1 MILSL
6 ELTPAPFH
14 SAAAANAEEW
24 DRLLPQIYLNT
35 PFATWEWHSLW
46 WKHFGHEGES
56 HLLVARE
63 QGKVIGIVPLYHEAS
78 SGYLKFIGGE
88 DLSDFLDILVVKEKE
103 AQVWRQVLEHLE
115 RSPIKARG
123 LDLHSLP
130 ANSPTVRVLP
140 LLAEERGYQVKV
152 EVEEVAPVL
161 FLPQSWEAYLALLN
175 TKDRHELRRK
185 MRRAEKASPP
195 LRFRQCAE
203 DECARQDIRSF
214 ISLHRKSRPEKEA
227 FMDEERQAFFHDVS
241 QTFARKGWLRLY
253 ILEREQEAVAAML
266 CFDYGESLYLY
277 NSGFD
282 PELSSLSPGIVLIGY
297 CIQDALS
304 RGKRWFDFMRGK
316 EDYKYRLG
324 GKDTPIYRILIER
337 P

>member
-14 SAAAANAEEW
+14 STAAIKAEEW

-35 PFATWEWHSLW
+35 PFATWEWHNLW
-46 WKHFGHEGES
+46 WKHFGHEGECS
-56 HLLVARE
+56 LLIARE
-63 QGKVIGIVPLYHEAS
+63 QERIIGIVPLYHETS
-78 SGYLKFIGGE
+78 SGHLKFIGGE

-103 AQVWRQVLEHLE
+103 AQVWRQVLEYLE
-115 RSPIKARG
+115 ISPIQGRG

-130 ANSPTVRVLP
+130 ANSPTVQVLP

-152 EVEEVAPVL
+152 EMEEVSPVL
-161 FLPQSWEAYLALLN
+161 SLPKSWEAYLALLN
-175 TKDRHELRRK
+175 AKDRHELRRK
-185 MRRAEKASPP
+185 MRRAEEASPP

-203 DECARQDIRSF
+203 DECARHDILSF
-214 ISLHRKSRPEKEA
+214 ISLHKKSRPEKEA
-227 FMDEERQAFFHDVS
+227 FMDEEREAFFRDVS

-253 ILEREQEAVAAML
+253 ILERDQEAVAAVL

-297 CIQDALS
+297 SIQDAIS
-304 RGKRWFDFMRGK
+304 RGKRWFDFMRGN
-316 EDYKYRLG
+316 EDYKHRLG